1 MSEKQNTYLINK
13 RESDAKWVVKIM
25 GSDKVIKTF
34 DTKAEA
40 MAYTKSMAGSTGK
53 GILTK
58 PSKGVHKG
66 KFSKAK

>member
-1 MSEKQNTYLINK
+1 MSEKQNTYLVNK
-13 RESDAKWVVKIM
+13 RENDGKWVVKIM

-34 DTKAEA
+34 DTKSEA
-40 MAYTKSMAGSTGK
+40 MAYTKSMADSTGK

-66 KFSKAK
+66 QFSKAK